1 MSISYQDVTYD
12 YLPIENLIQNHLR
25 NTDTAIQIRNIQAS
39 SSACYALF
47 DNGHSVGTTQQKSER
62 LDADEYL
69 IPNRGIMLS
78 TAQSLD
84 APYISLL
91 RGDSTGESDLAS
103 QVFDN
108 KVDVFDSC
116 IVQFEFSCPIDA
128 GRYTTNVD
136 FRYVF
141 GSEEYESMNLDNG
154 AEDKREADYNNDAFG
169 VFLNGQN
176 IALVP
181 NSNADGGEDGLG
193 FLPITIN
200 NINSKANSEFYIQNP
215 SPSEIKGGGFTTEMR
230 AFGKVYPGWNS
241 IKFVIGDAGDSDID
255 SWVFLKEGSFSCTRV
270 VELEP
275 PMAFPTITGP
285 TEIDMTDSLPTD
297 NVPTESQPIDSDP
310 EVNGVIV
317 RSNLTMPMSMAVGIL
332 MLLGLLALAMPLI
345 GLSFYDKK
353 QTCGCGRNGKRYGK
367 PKKESAKTDLAKEPV

>member
-1 MSISYQDVTYD
+1 M
-12 YLPIENLIQNHLR
+12 H
-25 NTDTAIQIRNIQAS
+25 A
-39 SSACYALF
+39 
-47 DNGHSVGTTQQKSER
+47 DNV
-62 LDADEYL
+62 AD
-69 IPNRGIMLS
+69 
-78 TAQSLD
+78 
-84 APYISLL
+84 
-91 RGDSTGESDLAS
+91 DS
-103 QVFDN
+103 
-108 KVDVFDSC
+108 
-116 IVQFEFSCPIDA
+116 
-128 GRYTTNVD
+128 
-136 FRYVF
+136 
-141 GSEEYESMNLDNG
+141 
-154 AEDKREADYNNDAFG
+154 READYNNDAFG

-200 NINSKANSEFYIQNP
+200 NINSRVNSEFYIHNP

-241 IKFVIGDAGDSDID
+241 IKFVIGDAGDSDMD

-275 PMAFPTITGP
+275 PMTFPTINGP
-285 TEIDMTDSLPTD
+285 TEIDMTDSVPPD
-297 NVPTESQPIDSDP
+297 NVPTESQPTDSDT
-310 EVNGVIV
+310 EVNGMVV

-332 MLLGLLALAMPLI
+332 VLLGLLALAMPLI

-367 PKKESAKTDLAKEPV
+367 PKKESAKTDPAKEPV